1 MKSQEFDRKSVKMTD
16 TDLETVE
23 DRTYWSHL
31 GSIGIQA
38 VHAEVCKSGRTVI
51 TPYMYVVKF

>member
-1 MKSQEFDRKSVKMTD
+1 MTD

>member
-1 MKSQEFDRKSVKMTD
+1 MTD

-38 VHAEVCKSGRTVI
+38 VHAEVCKSGSMRLCRGYT
-51 TPYMYVVKF
+51 

>member
-1 MKSQEFDRKSVKMTD
+1 MDDKE
-16 TDLETVE
+16 VE

-38 VHAEVCKSGRTVI
+38 VRVEVIEKLFLKKIVF
-51 TPYMYVVKF
+51 YL

>member
-1 MKSQEFDRKSVKMTD
+1 MSDSE
-16 TDLETVE
+16 LNTVE

-38 VHAEVCKSGRTVI
+38 VHAEVK
-51 TPYMYVVKF
+51 

>member
-1 MKSQEFDRKSVKMTD
+1 MDDKE
-16 TDLETVE
+16 VE

-38 VHAEVCKSGRTVI
+38 VRVEVI
-51 TPYMYVVKF
+51 IEKFFLKFVFYL

>member
-1 MKSQEFDRKSVKMTD
+1 MTD

-38 VHAEVCKSGRTVI
+38 VHAEVGKSKI
-51 TPYMYVVKF
+51 FDYVEDL